1 MTTSKCSILTIEG
14 AASLLETLHD
24 RGYRVIGPT
33 LREQA
38 IVYDDVTWIADL
50 PSGWTDEQDRG
61 HYGLKRRQDKALF
74 DYAVGPHSW
83 KKFLH
88 APEQRLW
95 RAGASWRGR
104 VRRRTR
110 SPRLVARPFNGRRR
124 TLRSGRVGRC

>member
-61 HYGLKRRQDKALF
+61 HYGLKL
-74 DYAVGPHSW
+74 
-83 KKFLH
+83 
-88 APEQRLW
+88 RLCGRAAFVEEVFA
-95 RAGASWRGR
+95 RAGTAP
-104 VRRRTR
+104 VACRRFLAWSR
-110 SPRLVARPFNGRRR
+110 SPPYAQSPPGCATVQWPEAHSEERPRRALLVA
-124 TLRSGRVGRC
+124 